1 MITPQEQS
9 FDPTTTF
16 LVSRD
21 GIATAEV
28 NQTPI
33 NPVPVDAEKGS
44 GTTLLRIARRLAAD
58 AFWTQPL
65 TGKAHLVR
73 VIKIPANLAAI
84 DGFSRIALSCLDQ
97 IQTSAQLLRQGSNA
111 DGDMGR
117 DREALHQTR
126 VGLRRLRAAFTAFK
140 GVLLPGEL
148 ENWKKEAR
156 WLAGEL
162 NCARDLDV
170 FIEHVSSLTGKKKFG
185 DDQTWALFGSRLLMM
200 RAAAYEQALAAIA
213 SQRFAAF
220 IGDGAKRAGDT
231 TRRPT
236 ADAETAIL
244 RDGNS
249 SVLAR
254 QTLSRLHHR
263 LRKAGVHLTKL
274 DPAGRHVA
282 RISAKKLRY
291 TAEFFGKTFDK
302 TEEMHCRRYV
312 RSLGALQEILGRLN
326 DLAMVE
332 KCACAVA
339 GHSAELAFHAGQIIG
354 DQRAEQGRLLAKAA
368 RAYGR
373 WREAKL
379 FWR

>member
-1 MITPQEQS
+1 MITPQEHS
-9 FDPTTTF
+9 FDRRTTF

-21 GIATAEV
+21 GITTAEA

-33 NPVPVDAEKGS
+33 DPIIIDAESES

-58 AFWTQPL
+58 AFGTQPL
-65 TGKAHLVR
+65 NGKARLVR
-73 VIKIPANLAAI
+73 VIKIPGKLAAI
-84 DGFSRIALSCLDQ
+84 DGFSRIALGCMDQ
-97 IQTSAQLLRQGSNA
+97 IVTSAQLVRQGSNA
-111 DGDMGR
+111 DGDTGR

-140 GVLLPGEL
+140 SVLPSADL
-148 ENWKKEAR
+148 ETWKKEAR

-162 NCARDLDV
+162 NSARDLDV
-170 FIEHVSSLTGKKKFG
+170 FIEHVSSLPGKKKFG
-185 DDQTWALFGSRLLMM
+185 GDPAWALFGSRLLMM

-220 IGDGAKRAGDT
+220 ISDGAKWADAATGQ
-231 TRRPT
+231 PA
-236 ADAETAIL
+236 ADAETSLL

-254 QTLSRLHHR
+254 QTLSRLHLR
-263 LRKAGVHLTKL
+263 LRKVGRHLTTL
-274 DPAGRHVA
+274 DPVGRHVA

-291 TAEFFGKTFDK
+291 TAEFFGKTFEK
-302 TEEMHCRRYV
+302 SEERHRRRYIT
-312 RSLGALQEILGRLN
+312 SLAALQEMLGRLN

-373 WREAKL
+373 WREAKP
-379 FWR
+379 FWH